1 MPKLNMQQSFQLQAK
16 MRNQSSENLE
26 EVNKKQQANR
36 EYNLNRQVL
45 EAFFAQIMSILR
57 SETSSSDKTEQL
69 EELCKQANVP
79 SIQSLLNRST
89 HPHGQ
94 SLLTQ
99 AFLDQDFNLAS
110 NLLDR
115 GAQIGPVEKSAYDLA
130 LDSQSA
136 RDSRLPMPSEEGLHP
151 VKDFG
156 LMLGV
161 DMHAEDG
168 THSQYGHI
176 GPTYQKLT
184 ESIGQCS
191 EQLADKDVK
200 EISEAFNYTEK
211 VTDFRFSTQYSADAG
226 QALSERIQQ
235 GKTTSI
241 PVSHKGHSTG
251 LTVVPDGSG
260 SKSGYVVFTNR
271 GMGEDSRNHGTV
283 IYKVDD
289 LSKITPDRI
298 NKLMNGHSDGMSY
311 RELKMN
317 LAYMTEGKE
326 PVHRIPQE
334 SQKVDNCTIAN
345 PRSNIHGVMLCQQAI
360 RKQGFDKLDVKD
372 FHDVNSKYAK
382 LSTQMLQNKTEELAK
397 KIKENPKSSLYKTL
411 AKKFVEQN
419 PGAPAKV
426 MEPLERA
433 LDETKSTSR
442 MSSPK

>member
-1 MPKLNMQQSFQLQAK
+1 MQQSFQMQAK
-16 MRNQSSENLE
+16 MKNQSAENLE

-36 EYNLNRQVL
+36 EYNLNRQL
-45 EAFFAQIMSILR
+45 MEALFAQIMAILKSGAS
-57 SETSSSDKTEQL
+57 SEEKTEQL
-69 EELCKQANVP
+69 EELREQANVQ
-79 SIQSLLNRST
+79 SIQNLLNRAN
-89 HPHGQ
+89 HPQGQ

-110 NLLDR
+110 DLLDR
-115 GAQIGPVEKSAYDLA
+115 GAEIGPVEKSAYDLA
-130 LDSQSA
+130 LDSQNA
-136 RDSRLPMPSEEGLHP
+136 RDSHLPMPSQEGLHP

-176 GPTYQKLT
+176 GPTYEKLT
-184 ESIGQCS
+184 ESISQCA
-191 EQLADKDVK
+191 EQLGDKDVQ
-200 EISEAFNYTEK
+200 EVSEAFNYTQA
-211 VTDFRFSTQYSADAG
+211 VTDFRFSTQTKSDAG
-226 QALSERIQQ
+226 QALSDRIQQ
-235 GKTTSI
+235 GKITSI

-251 LTVVPDGSG
+251 LTVVPDGKD

-271 GMGEDSRNHGTV
+271 GLGEDSKNHGTV

-345 PRSNIHGVMLCQQAI
+345 PRSNIHGVMLCQQAM
-360 RKQGFDKLDVKD
+360 RKQGFDKLEMKD

-382 LSTQMLQNKTEELAK
+382 FSTQMLQNKTEELAK
-397 KIKENPKSSLYKTL
+397 KIEENPTTNLYKTL

-419 PGAPAKV
+419 PDAPASV

-433 LDETKSTSR
+433 LNDTKNVSR